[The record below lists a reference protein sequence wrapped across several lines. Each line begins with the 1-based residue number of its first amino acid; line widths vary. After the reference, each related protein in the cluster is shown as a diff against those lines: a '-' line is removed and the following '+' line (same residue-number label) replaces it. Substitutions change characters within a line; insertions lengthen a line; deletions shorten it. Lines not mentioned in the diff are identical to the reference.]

1 MNKAPGMQNAIQ
13 LLRSATICLAYA
25 NSSFDIGSRLRNL
38 FITVLALLISLLIG
52 WGARRAIRATN
63 TAAKAANTKVS
74 TREKMVRYPNNIPL
88 IPLRRSEVA
97 PSRRYPSCTT
107 EYSGTHDSRSP
118 SRDHQMMTET
128 AQANR
133 PTPDADAVVVGA
145 GIAGLYLAYRFSR
158 AGYRFRV
165 FEAGDDLGGTW
176 YWNRYPGARVD
187 VPSVDYMY
195 GFDPGWRRDWQ
206 WSEKYATQ
214 PEILR
219 YLNHVADKHD
229 LRRHITFSTRV
240 RQARWDDDAS
250 LWQVRTDAG
259 DEVTCR
265 FVVMATGCLSM
276 PKPAEL
282 DGLGQFAGDV
292 YFTNR
297 WPHEPIDFTGK
308 RVAVIG
314 KGSSGVQAIPVI
326 AQQARQLVVFQRTP
340 CFSIPARNGP
350 MPPEKLVQAE
360 DDAAYRAAAKLSPAG
375 IPMER
380 SITPTFS
387 VSESERRQRYERAWE
402 GGLLFESVNVFADVL
417 SNPAAN
423 DEYADFFRSKIRSI
437 VEDPQT
443 AADLC
448 PTDHPFA
455 TKRPCLDTNYY
466 ATYNLPHVRLVNV
479 RKHPIRHITETGV
492 DTADESFALDAI
504 VFATGFDAV
513 TGAITAVDIRGRN
526 DLALK
531 EKWANGPQT
540 YLGLTTAGF
549 PNLFFITG
557 PGSPSVLSNMVVSIE
572 QHADWVL
579 DCLGHLGAGGF
590 DVIEPTDLAESGWT
604 QHVNDC
610 ADITLYPAANSW
622 YIGANVPG
630 KARVFLPYCA
640 GLDFYRLSCDEVVA
654 RDYLGFRLSG
664 PDGAQCND
672 GVVRRLQPD
681 VEMVLNE
688 VAALNLPP
696 MESMTVADARAF
708 YLQMS
713 MARPPGPDVG
723 EIVDGVLCGA
733 AGDLAYRLYR
743 PSTPGPHPIVV
754 YFHGG
759 GCVLGDAISDD
770 PLCRDLCVRSDA
782 ILISAD
788 YRHAPEHRFPAAV
801 DDAVAAVQWVADNAQ
816 ALGGRPGQLAVCGWS
831 SGALLAAV
839 VCQLARDLGGPH
851 IIGQALLT
859 PPTSGDTVSA
869 SFAENADGYGLTT
882 PLVRW
887 LYDHYIDVADRSDPR
902 FAPLRADDVSGL
914 PPAVVVTAE
923 FDPLR
928 DDGEAYAAAL
938 NAAGVPTEHV
948 RARGH
953 THQSLAMVDVV
964 ISGAPVR
971 ARMADAL
978 RGFFATT
985 GMAEPAA

>member
-1 MNKAPGMQNAIQ
+1 MTDTARTGGPAP
-13 LLRSATICLAYA
+13 
-25 NSSFDIGSRLRNL
+25 D
-38 FITVLALLISLLIG
+38 VD
-52 WGARRAIRATN
+52 
-63 TAAKAANTKVS
+63 V
-74 TREKMVRYPNNIPL
+74 
-88 IPLRRSEVA
+88 
-97 PSRRYPSCTT
+97 
-107 EYSGTHDSRSP
+107 
-118 SRDHQMMTET
+118 
-128 AQANR
+128 
-133 PTPDADAVVVGA
+133 VVVGA
-145 GIAGLYLAYRFSR
+145 GIAGLYLVYRLSR

-165 FEAGDDLGGTW
+165 FEAADDLGGTW

-187 VPSVDYMY
+187 VPSIDYMY
-195 GFDPGWRRDWQ
+195 SFDPDWQRDWQ

-240 RQARWDDDAS
+240 QRARWVDDAS
-250 LWQVRTDAG
+250 LWQVSTDGG

-276 PKPAEL
+276 PKQAEV
-282 DGLGQFAGDV
+282 DGLDRFAGEV
-292 YFTNR
+292 YFTSR
-297 WPHEPIDFTGK
+297 WPHRPVDFKGK

-314 KGSSGVQAIPVI
+314 TGSSGVQSIPAI
-326 AQQARQLVVFQRTP
+326 AAEARQVVVFQRTP
-340 CFSIPARNGP
+340 NFSIPARNGP
-350 MPPEKLVQAE
+350 LSPEKLAQLANEAE
-360 DDAAYRAAAKLSPAG
+360 YRAAAKLSPAG

-387 VSESERRQRYERAWE
+387 VSETERQQRYENAWE
-402 GGLLFESVNVFADVL
+402 SGLLFEAVNVYADVL

-423 DEYADFFRSKIRSI
+423 DAFAEFFRNKIRSI
-437 VEDPQT
+437 VDDPQT

-448 PTDHPFA
+448 PTDHPIA
-455 TKRPCLDTNYY
+455 TKRPCLDTDYY

-479 RKHPIRHITETGV
+479 RKHPIRQVTETGIE
-492 DTADESFALDAI
+492 TADESFTVDAI

-513 TGAITAVDIRGRN
+513 TGAITAVDIKGRN

-531 EKWANGPQT
+531 DKWANGPQT
-540 YLGLTTAGF
+540 YLGLTTVGF

-579 DCLGHLGAGGF
+579 DCLGHLNASGF
-590 DVIEPTDLAESGWT
+590 HVIEPTETAEAGWT

-622 YIGANVPG
+622 YMGANVPG
-630 KARVFLPYCA
+630 KPRVFLPYCA
-640 GLDFYRLSCDEVVA
+640 GLDFYRASCDEVVA

-664 PDGAQCND
+664 PNGSQCHD

-688 VAALNLPP
+688 MAALGLPP
-696 MESMTVADARAF
+696 MESMSVNDARAM
-708 YLQMS
+708 YLEMS
-713 MARPPGPDVG
+713 STRPPGPDVG
-723 EIVDGVLCGA
+723 DIIDGVLPGA

-743 PSTPGPHPIVV
+743 PPTPAPHPIVV

-759 GCVLGDAISDD
+759 GYVLGDAVSDD
-770 PLCRDLCVRSDA
+770 PLCRDLCVRTDA
-782 ILISAD
+782 VVVSAD

-801 DDAVAAVQWVADNAQ
+801 DDAMAAVRWIADNAEG
-816 ALGGRPGQLAVCGWS
+816 LGGRPNQLAVCGWS
-831 SGALLAAV
+831 AGGGIAAV
-839 VCQLARDLGGPH
+839 VCQLARDMGGPN
-851 IIGQALLT
+851 IVGQALLT
-859 PPTSGDTVSA
+859 PTIDGDLTRP

-882 PLVRW
+882 PLLQW
-887 LYDHYIDVADRSDPR
+887 FYDHYIDAADRGDPR
-902 FAPLRADDVSGL
+902 FAPLRAADLSGL
-914 PPAVVVTAE
+914 PPAIVVTAE

-938 NAAGVPTEHV
+938 EAADVPTEHV

-953 THQSLAMVDVV
+953 THYSMTMVDVV
-964 ISGAPVR
+964 ISGAPIR
-971 ARMADAL
+971 ARIADAL
-978 RGFFATT
+978 RRFLAQDQRLAVGTDVDRHGVAVVDLA
-985 GMAEPAA
+985 GQ